1 MLLTHAMCSCKF
13 YVTLNTNTE
22 NYRFTLACS
31 SWKKQCPLQTKVD
44 FIRSLF
50 GIQRLRISE
59 WTLLRKKLLSQ
70 AIVSV
75 FPVQVKLRNNE
86 KSAIVLPGWCD
97 NRKF

>member
-1 MLLTHAMCSCKF
+1 MLF
-13 YVTLNTNTE
+13 YPPWHSVSNEVTDTRNVLLHTE

-59 WTLLRKKLLSQ
+59 WTLLTKKLLSH

-75 FPVQVKLRNNE
+75 FPVH
-86 KSAIVLPGWCD
+86 G
-97 NRKF
+97 

>member
-1 MLLTHAMCSCKF
+1 MLLTRVMCSCKF

-31 SWKKQCPLQTKVD
+31 SWKKQYPLQTKVD

-59 WTLLRKKLLSQ
+59 WTLLTKKLLSQ

-75 FPVQVKLRNNE
+75 FPVVKLRNNE
-86 KSAIVLPGWCD
+86 KSAIVLPGWYD